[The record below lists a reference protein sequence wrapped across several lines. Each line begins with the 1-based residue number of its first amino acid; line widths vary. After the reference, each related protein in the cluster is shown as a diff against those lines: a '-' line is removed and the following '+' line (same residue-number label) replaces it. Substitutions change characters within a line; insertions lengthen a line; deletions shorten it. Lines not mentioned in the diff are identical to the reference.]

1 MGLPEDMREALV
13 RLPLKRVTG
22 GYQREAAVLM
32 LVFARGGDFHFLLT
46 RRTEEVSTHKGQISF
61 PGGMRQNGETL
72 QQTALR
78 ETYEEIG
85 IEENRIEILGRFHDY
100 LSITGH
106 LVVPFVGYIDGDFAT
121 TPQNREVAEVLEVPF
136 RIFLDP
142 ARLRTER
149 MFRSC
154 RIQEVYFYR
163 YQPHEIW
170 GLTALIL
177 KDFFD
182 EPRFGFVRNPSSAG
196 LG

>member
-149 MFRSC
+149 MFRSG